1 MYNRYRVFAS
11 NATGTYEVG
20 IFPAKT
26 PQEAIN
32 DASREFVAQL
42 RAIGKSKE
50 ATFHWIYTAN
60 LIAGDYAK

>member
-11 NATGTYEVG
+11 NGTGMYEVG
-20 IFPAKT
+20 IFPADT

-32 DASREFVAQL
+32 DASREFIAQL
-42 RAIGKSKE
+42 RACGKPKE
-50 ATFHWIYTAN
+50 AQFFWVYTAN

>member
-11 NATGTYEVG
+11 NVTGMYEVG
-20 IFPAKT
+20 IFPANT

-32 DASREFVAQL
+32 DSSREFIAQL
-42 RAIGKSKE
+42 RASGKLKE
-50 ATFHWIYTAN
+50 ATFHWVYNAN